1 MILWFTDITAAD
13 HAQVGGK
20 GANLGEC
27 TRAGLPVPPGFC
39 LTTAAYRAATR
50 EITELLAA
58 DADAGTARAARQRI
72 LDLPLPG
79 GLRQE
84 VERAYACLGRPPVAV
99 RSSATAEDL
108 ADASFAGQQD
118 TYLGVVGLEA
128 LLAAIK
134 HCWASLWSDRAVAYR
149 RRQGVANA
157 GLALGVVVQQ
167 LVDADVAG
175 VLFTRDPVQGH
186 AQTMLAS
193 AAYGLGESVVASLVT
208 PDTFTL
214 RRRPAAVV
222 GRELGS
228 KETRIDRLPDGGTA
242 TRQVPAEQRA
252 RACLTD
258 AQLLQL
264 LALGERVEAHY
275 GAGQDIEWALA
286 GGELHLLQARP
297 ITTTV
302 PTVPSHQPVRGRAA
316 RRLQDD
322 LIEHFPAPYPLDLWA
337 VHQVQGAIQ
346 ALARRA
352 GLRAPTAEELV
363 RGDDDGVVRLHVTKP
378 RLTPAMLTR
387 LPRLFAHGMG
397 HDPATW
403 PHREARLRETLQ
415 ELTAQ
420 VANPVTL
427 ADAELLPVARAAVG
441 QAAALTGARFVHY
454 LAPMLVSRAAV
465 AGLLRLAWP
474 PREVS
479 PEDLYA
485 GLNYRTAEITAAI
498 SNLAA
503 TARRCDLA
511 ETITAAEA
519 GMVGAAVAGHGQGP
533 AFRAAL
539 DAFLAQYGART
550 ARLYLPFS
558 NRSWREDPESFYA
571 LLAAAL
577 RGGAGAA
584 GGGSVGV
591 GPEGENATVGPG
603 GGCSGVDGSP
613 PPEPSGGTRPAA
625 GPTMG
630 AGAGTD
636 ALAGADASAGAGT
649 PTDLPP
655 LAVAVERRL
664 PRLLRRRWR
673 AAVAR
678 LRAQHLA
685 REGSVYLL
693 EEFFCVA
700 RGALD
705 EVARRLVA
713 RGQLAEPS
721 DLRFLY
727 LPEVER
733 ALADTGDL
741 RAVVARRRG
750 RRGVAEA
757 VWWERGAAG
766 QASADLRGV
775 PASGGRATG
784 VARIIRSP
792 ADFARLQAGDVLV
805 CPYTDPTWT
814 PLFSLAVAVVT
825 QTGGP
830 LSHAAIVAREY
841 GIPAVMGLAQAL
853 SLPDGTRLLVDGS
866 RGLVT
871 VLD

>member
-13 HAQVGGK
+13 HAHVGGK

-50 EITELLAA
+50 DITELLAA
-58 DADAGTARAARQRI
+58 DADTGAARAARQRI
-72 LDLPLPG
+72 LDLPLSG
-79 GLRQE
+79 RLRQE
-84 VERAYACLGRPPVAV
+84 VARAYARLGQPPVAV

-118 TYLGVVGLEA
+118 TYLGVVGVDA
-128 LLAAIK
+128 LLEAIK

-157 GLALGVVVQQ
+157 GLALSVVVQQ

-214 RRRPAAVV
+214 RRRPAAVI

-228 KETRIDRLPDGGTA
+228 KETRIDRLPDGGTT

-258 AQLLQL
+258 AQLLRL

-275 GAGQDIEWALA
+275 GTGQDLEWALA
-286 GGELHLLQARP
+286 DGELYLLQARP
-297 ITTTV
+297 ITTTA
-302 PTVPSHQPVRGRAA
+302 PSTPSHHPVRGRAA
-316 RRLQDD
+316 QRLQDD

-337 VHQVQGAIQ
+337 VHRVQGAIQ
-346 ALARRA
+346 TLARRA
-352 GLRAPTAEELV
+352 GLQAATAEELV

-378 RLTPAMLTR
+378 RPTPAMLTR

-403 PHREARLRETLQ
+403 PQREARLRETLQ
-415 ELTAQ
+415 ELAAQ
-420 VANPVTL
+420 VADPAAL

-465 AGLLRLAWP
+465 AGLLRLARP

-498 SNLAA
+498 SALAA

-519 GMVGAAVAGHGQGP
+519 GAVDAAVVAHGQGS

-577 RGGAGAA
+577 RGGAGTA
-584 GGGSVGV
+584 GGGSAGAE
-591 GPEGENATVGPG
+591 PEGESAAAGAG
-603 GGCSGVDGSP
+603 
-613 PPEPSGGTRPAA
+613 GGTRRGA
-625 GPTMG
+625 GTNASTG
-630 AGAGTD
+630 AGA
-636 ALAGADASAGAGT
+636 

-713 RGQLAEPS
+713 RGQLAEPA
-721 DLRFLY
+721 DLRYLY

-733 ALADTGDL
+733 GLAKAADL
-741 RAVVARRRG
+741 QAVVARRRA

-792 ADFARLQAGDVLV
+792 ADFTRLQAGDVLV

-853 SLPDGTRLLVDGS
+853 SLPDGARLLVDGS